1 MYENKVRDLVLASI
15 VADAYCLGSHWVY
28 DENDL
33 KNLKVNW
40 EELNNPH
47 AMWHK
52 GKVAGDFTHYGDQT
66 HFFYTYA
73 KEKEVFDVADYLK
86 EWSFK
91 MTSYDGYVDGATR
104 ETLANLEKQEESPFG
119 STSNDLS
126 IVSRIV
132 PLLLLSSS
140 KEEFLSNVET
150 FVSATHNSTLCKDA
164 SKYFALVLLD
174 VLDGSDILESFT
186 KHKESFSSNFQ
197 SYVEEGIASKHG
209 ATFDVIR
216 EFGPAC
222 GTDEGFPGLIHI
234 LAKYDNFED
243 AMIFNAKAGG
253 DNSARAMIIAAL
265 FAAKDGI
272 KNIPKAW
279 LQTKLLV

>member
-47 AMWHK
+47 ALWHK

-66 HFFYTYA
+66 HFFYNYA
-73 KEKEVFDVADYLK
+73 KDKEVFDVADYLK

-104 ETLANLEKQEESPFG
+104 ETLANLENQEESPFG

-140 KEEFLSNVET
+140 KEEFLSNVEA

-174 VLDGSDILESFT
+174 VLEGSDILESFT

-197 SYVEEGIASKHG
+197 GYVEEGIASKHG